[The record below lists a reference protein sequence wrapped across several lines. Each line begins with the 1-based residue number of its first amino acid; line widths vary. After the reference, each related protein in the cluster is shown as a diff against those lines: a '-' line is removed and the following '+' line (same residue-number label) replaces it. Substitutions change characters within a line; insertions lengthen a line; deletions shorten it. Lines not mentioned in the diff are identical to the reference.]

1 MNFKSAA
8 VKCRNSEQCGVIEEI
23 NSDHRFVKKVIG
35 SEQCGTLKRMN
46 SEQCG
51 VTEQIKFE
59 QCDVT
64 ELFLRLPECG
74 QILTLPR
81 QENIC
86 SHKFP
91 QNIKI

>member
-1 MNFKSAA
+1 M
-8 VKCRNSEQCGVIEEI
+8 NSEQCGMLEEI
-23 NSDHRFVKKVIG
+23 NSDHRDVKKRIG
-35 SEQCGTLKRMN
+35 SEQCGTLNGMN
-46 SEQCG
+46 SELCG